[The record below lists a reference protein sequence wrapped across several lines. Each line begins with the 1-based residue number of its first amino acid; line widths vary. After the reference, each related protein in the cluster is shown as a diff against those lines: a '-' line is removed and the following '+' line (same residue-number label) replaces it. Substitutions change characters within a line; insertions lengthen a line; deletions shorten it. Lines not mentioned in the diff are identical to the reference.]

1 MTLVVDA
8 SVAAKWFI
16 QEPETPFADV
26 IRNAESVIAP
36 DLIIAEVMNAA
47 WKHVRLRHIS
57 PEHARSIAVNLPRA
71 FAKVIPSVEL
81 AVRVLEIAVA
91 LDHPVYDAFYLAAAE
106 REDTQLVT
114 ADGRLFQRTRRTRF
128 AKLARPLVRARRA

>member
-26 IRNAESVIAP
+26 IRNEESVVAP
-36 DLIIAEVMNAA
+36 DLIVAEVMNAA

-57 PEHARSIAVNLPRA
+57 REHAASIAVNLPQA
-71 FAKVIPSVEL
+71 FAALISSVEL
-81 AVRVLEIAVA
+81 AVRALEIAVA
-91 LDHPVYDAFYLAAAE
+91 LDHPVYDTFYLAAAE
-106 REDTQLVT
+106 RENAQLVT
-114 ADGRLFQRTRRTRF
+114 ADRRLFQRTRRTRF
-128 AKLARPLVRARRA
+128 ARLVRPLVR

>member
-57 PEHARSIAVNLPRA
+57 PEHARSIALNLPQA
-71 FAKVIPSVEL
+71 FAKVISSVEL
-81 AVRVLEIAVA
+81 AVRALEIAVA
-91 LDHPVYDAFYLAAAE
+91 LDHPVYDAFYIALAEHAE
-106 REDTQLVT
+106 TILVT
-114 ADGRLFQRTRRTRF
+114 ADENLQRKIRRTRF
-128 AKLARPLVRARRA
+128 AKLVRPLVR